1 MSAAEG
7 KELLPEQTRNPEEMK
22 GSGPETGFNGEVT
35 KLEDTNLP
43 TDELESKYF
52 APTGDGLA
60 LSTGEGSAGSA
71 PVGGSLYSTGEEY
84 APQTGEG
91 LHPIGEGTLRT
102 GGEETSAPMAEAGV
116 GVGEAAQHTNAAG
129 ETMGMA
135 GETVGVAR
143 ETVGVAGDGA
153 NLVTEE
159 SALAQ
164 SEMGNNMGFSDADV
178 LPFIGSDGLN
188 LLDQDAFP
196 LPKVENL
203 GDGLDAMETD
213 EGNYS
218 QGNMITQAA
227 GNIATASY
235 SDLPFAG
242 GILEDIGP
250 NMGNLGQ
257 Q

>member
-22 GSGPETGFNGEVT
+22 GSGPERGFNGEVT

-60 LSTGEGSAGSA
+60 LSTGEGSA

-129 ETMGMA
+129 ESMGMA
-135 GETVGVAR
+135 GGN
-143 ETVGVAGDGA
+143 VGVAGDGA
-153 NLVTEE
+153 NLVAEE

-250 NMGNLGQ
+250 NMENLGQ